1 MKMRFGIGWAVFLF
15 MMGFTMVCGRPAG
28 ASEETRE
35 DAYLAGYAAAVIE
48 REFQVG
54 CRSVTARKGVI
65 TLELPGLPSDA
76 EERLRRTLLEVP
88 GVARVDIVDVPALEP
103 APAPAASERVCA
115 QKEGLF
121 FPKGGSLFDP
131 LIADPR
137 WPHFSA
143 SFVRLLDGEEFSH
156 MGAVSFGE
164 RFPLYREIFPSGR
177 SWELGVEAAVFS
189 LFDMDADSFD
199 LINSDFWVS
208 FPSLS
213 YRDRDFSALMRFYH
227 QSSHLG
233 DEYILRGGIDRV
245 NLSYEA
251 LSLTLSQKFLTSF
264 RAYAGGGY
272 LVRRTPSELEPW
284 YAQLGLEYESQRH
297 YLQGWVTPLM
307 GMDLQLNQE
316 NEWSTGL
323 SLRMGVRFRALE
335 TGTRRYL
342 LTLDYYNGHAPSGQ
356 FYDRKIE
363 SLGIGTHFYF

>member
-1 MKMRFGIGWAVFLF
+1 
-15 MMGFTMVCGRPAG
+15 MMVVVACTMGCWRPAG
-28 ASEETRE
+28 ASEEQNE
-35 DAYLAGYAAAVIE
+35 DAYLAGYATAVIE

-54 CRSVTARKGVI
+54 CRSVSVRNGVI
-65 TLELPGLPSDA
+65 TLELPGLPSDV
-76 EERLRRTLLEVP
+76 EERLRKTLLEVQ
-88 GVARVDIVDVPALEP
+88 GVEQVEIVEVQTVEP
-103 APAPAASERVCA
+103 APAPGASERVCA
-115 QKEGLF
+115 MKETSF
-121 FPKGGSLFDP
+121 FPKGGSLFEP

-143 SFVRLLDGEEFSH
+143 SFVWLLDGEEFSH

-164 RFPLYREIFPSGR
+164 RFPLYREVFPSGR
-177 SWELGVEAAVFS
+177 SWELGIEAAVFS
-189 LFDMDADSFD
+189 VFDMDADSYD

-208 FPSLS
+208 FPSLT

-233 DEYILRGGIDRV
+233 DEYILRGGVDRV

-251 LSLTLSQKFLTSF
+251 LSLTLSQRLLTSF
-264 RAYAGGGY
+264 RIYGGGGY

-284 YAQLGLEYESQRH
+284 FSHVGFEYESPRQ
-297 YLQGWVTPLM
+297 YLKDWVTPLM
-307 GMDLQLNQE
+307 GVDLQFNQE
-316 NEWSTGL
+316 NDWSTDL
-323 SLRMGVRFRALE
+323 SLRVGVRFKSLE

-363 SLGIGTHFYF
+363 SLGVGTHFYF